1 MAGQLDG
8 KVAVVTGGGAGI
20 GEAICRGF
28 ANEGCRV
35 VVADREADWAAKV
48 AQDIAGLAVTA
59 DVTSETEVKAIFQAC
74 DQAFGRL
81 DVVVNNA
88 GVVPSQVTAEDMD
101 MGEWDQVIAI
111 NVRGVILCTKHGI
124 PLLKREGGAIVNMS
138 SRVGYHGTPKQ
149 SHYAASKF
157 ALEGLSEA
165 MRIEL
170 WPFGVRVA
178 VVQPGLFRTQFQ
190 QNQIVGEAA
199 DTEGSIYTPYL
210 ATYRSKHSRYE
221 RLATDPIAVAKV
233 VHKVLRSRRPAF
245 RHPVGLEARLGMIGA
260 RLIPERIFQF
270 FLTRSTIR

>member
-1 MAGQLDG
+1 LAQQLKEKNMAGQLDG

-28 ANEGCRV
+28 ADEGCRV

-81 DVVVNNA
+81 DVLVNNA

-101 MGEWDQVIAI
+101 MAEWDQVIAI

-124 PLLKREGGAIVNMS
+124 PLLKRDGGAIVNMS

-157 ALEGLSEA
+157 AVRGITESVAHEVGPLGIRVNSLCPGTVETEKLHE
-165 MRIEL
+165 
-170 WPFGVRVA
+170 RVA
-178 VVQPGLFRTQFQ
+178 NRARTSGRTVEEIMETTF
-190 QNQIVGEAA
+190 IKPAA
-199 DTEGSIYTPYL
+199 LGRTIAPDEICQ
-210 ATYRSKHSRYE
+210 AAIF
-221 RLATDPIAVAKV
+221 LATDASSAITGTHLKIDAG
-233 VHKVLRSRRPAF
+233 RP
-245 RHPVGLEARLGMIGA
+245 
-260 RLIPERIFQF
+260 
-270 FLTRSTIR
+270 